1 MKIVILDRKTLG
13 YDIDVSVFEKFGNVI
28 SFDITK
34 PDETKERIKD
44 ADIILTNKVYVG
56 KEELENSKVKLICIT
71 ATGTNN
77 VDLIYEK
84 EERNGSLRGAFGGG
98 RFGSVRTIGA
108 SDPAYG
114 AYTDYI

>member
-28 SFDITK
+28 SFDVTK

-56 KEELENSKVKLICIT
+56 KEELENSKVKLICFSIIRRSDFPMS
-71 ATGTNN
+71 
-77 VDLIYEK
+77 VY
-84 EERNGSLRGAFGGG
+84 
-98 RFGSVRTIGA
+98 RFFLSCF
-108 SDPAYG
+108 
-114 AYTDYI
+114 